1 MEKSNVD
8 ELNFLWEKTTSH
20 FRMIYNFKIPIT
32 RIHFTICKVWNNNSN
47 PVGDV
52 YFNT

>member
-8 ELNFLWEKTTSH
+8 ELNFLWEKTASH

-32 RIHFTICKVWNNNSN
+32 RIYFTICKV
-47 PVGDV
+47 
-52 YFNT
+52 